1 MNSNDTTD
9 SKSVHILLPINV
21 MEDERGMPITYTSD
35 GKVKNYHYDIEWNFS
50 STEAGNVDN
59 THIVSFTDTNL
70 KYRKGI
76 QDTLFQLYFII
87 KQRDKIAP
95 TTSQLKSWRMGLQ
108 HVCELLDHTNWSVLN
123 EDREYQRFTRRLKKR
138 KLGKKTIEN
147 NVVVSLNKLREG
159 KFVTQNI
166 VGKDLIA
173 LGVGKPTN
181 QAIAIPVYMYQKL
194 LGKSIAIVE
203 KYYEYRHDISAVMK
217 QAYDLKEQMKNDGRS
232 RKMLANH
239 YKKIIHHIPDF
250 NVKLDG
256 TQLLTIQVACLI
268 VVLAFSGAR
277 IGEAVS
283 FNKDSY
289 KDEPGSNGN
298 TIATLSGFTSKGNGG
313 KPKLVTW
320 QTHPIAKFALELAV
334 DMTASTR
341 TLYFNKI
348 KEKMKSGEYDDAV
361 SEKKIRQVKSAF
373 IVVDVSHQKDTYV
386 TKNMNRNILS
396 QASKWGI
403 KASPEDVEEFDLL
416 NPFRKGSLKVDEFL
430 PKLSP
435 HDFRRTFAVFFKR
448 YNFGT
453 AAGIQFQF
461 KHKNINMS
469 KYYTNN
475 AELMHMR
482 DVLLDKELLNEL
494 EEAGISLG
502 IDVYDEIYNKSENL
516 SGHCG
521 EEIAKEK
528 RLNKLNGGGDV
539 YMTRSEIE
547 EHVRSGDFS
556 IVLLPTGGYCTNPEC
571 NRICGQAIFNAEKKR
586 CIHTV
591 YTDKSAKILA
601 KQRKR
606 LIVQFRGLNTGDK
619 LKNSILAGLKQKIQ
633 NSEITLKKHKI
644 SFEPFQDLIG
654 GVA

>member
-1 MNSNDTTD
+1 M
-9 SKSVHILLPINV
+9 
-21 MEDERGMPITYTSD
+21 
-35 GKVKNYHYDIEWNFS
+35 
-50 STEAGNVDN
+50 
-59 THIVSFTDTNL
+59 
-70 KYRKGI
+70 
-76 QDTLFQLYFII
+76 
-87 KQRDKIAP
+87 
-95 TTSQLKSWRMGLQ
+95 
-108 HVCELLDHTNWSVLN
+108 
-123 EDREYQRFTRRLKKR
+123 
-138 KLGKKTIEN
+138 GKKTIEN

-239 YKKIIHHIPDF
+239 YKKIIHNIPDF

-348 KEKMKSGEYDDAV
+348 KEKMKSGEYDNAV

-396 QASKWGI
+396 QASKWCI

-475 AELMHMR
+475 AELMHMK
-482 DVLLDKELLNEL
+482 DVLLDKELLSEL

-654 GVA
+654 G